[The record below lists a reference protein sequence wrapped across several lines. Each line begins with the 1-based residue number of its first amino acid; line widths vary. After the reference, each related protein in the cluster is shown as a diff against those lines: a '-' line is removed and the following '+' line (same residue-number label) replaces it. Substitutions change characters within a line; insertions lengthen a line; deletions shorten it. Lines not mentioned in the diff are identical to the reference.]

1 MNIVLTEDNILWKQN
16 TQIKSRSLL
25 NTFSKCDNL
34 DTLVNGIHLVFT
46 FSPLTFSYGEVWE
59 QLSNIIDIYYE
70 AAGVKGKKV
79 ASHTLKM
86 PNNEELETTF
96 IAGYS
101 FMVFSIAPNKSGE
114 KYHCHCYIYGIHNYG
129 GTWIEWKSKFDR
141 NIRSLKCISS
151 SGSPVYYEPVR
162 DTVDTLIR
170 QNKSSNYYTPLVQY
184 VSERKDPSLM
194 NYFHEKN
201 NKNFIYHYFV

>member
-1 MNIVLTEDNILWKQN
+1 MNKVLIEDTLWKQN
-16 TQIKSRSLL
+16 IQSKSKSLL
-25 NTFSKCDNL
+25 NTFSKYDTL

-70 AAGVKGKKV
+70 AAGVKSKV
-79 ASHTLKM
+79 TSHTPRM
-86 PNNEELETTF
+86 PNNGDLETTF

-101 FMVFSIAPNKSGE
+101 FMVFSIAPNQSGD

-129 GTWIEWKSKFDR
+129 GTWVEWKNKFDR
-141 NIRSLKCISS
+141 RIRSLKCISS
-151 SGSPVYYEPVR
+151 SGSPIYYEPVK
-162 DTVDTLIR
+162 DPVDTLIR
-170 QNKSSNYYTPLVQY
+170 KNTSNNYYTPLVQY
-184 VSERKDPSLM
+184 VSERRDPSLM
-194 NYFHEKN
+194 NYFHSKN